1 MPMFRPAP
9 QILGPVSILSSL
21 RAEKHSNS
29 LKWLKMII
37 ENRITISTES
47 QAESYMTSEEVL
59 AVIWNSML
67 YSATHSVGCCKNW
80 RGHRP
85 TWSGQAIS
93 FWIWL
98 NGHTANAVST
108 GLGTASGVSGLIDM
122 GLSPVVGGASPVK
135 NNGED
140 IERYANILR
149 DKYGLSGSEAMKVV
163 MAMAPS
169 CKMVPRDGGDIY
181 KSLNRVRRTGQ
192 AFNFAACTM
201 IKMMGSVVVIAAF
214 LTDLYKITRLVS
226 SWDEQRPAIQAA
238 GKAFYTEKP
247 QKTSVRN
254 EYQFLQN
261 RLFSKVNK
269 RCFALIEQHNF
280 AG

>member
-1 MPMFRPAP
+1 MSKVPRWKS
-9 QILGPVSILSSL
+9 LGINGK
-21 RAEKHSNS
+21 RDG
-29 LKWLKMII
+29 
-37 ENRITISTES
+37 TFDTFD
-47 QAESYMTSEEVL
+47 Q
-59 AVIWNSML
+59 
-67 YSATHSVGCCKNW
+67 
-80 RGHRP
+80 
-85 TWSGQAIS
+85 SG
-93 FWIWL
+93 
-98 NGHTANAVST
+98 T
-108 GLGTASGVSGLIDM
+108 
-122 GLSPVVGGASPVK
+122 PPVK

-269 RCFALIEQHNF
+269 RCFALIGQHNF

>member
-122 GLSPVVGGASPVK
+122 GLSPVVGGASPGGVP
-135 NNGED
+135 
-140 IERYANILR
+140 LP
-149 DKYGLSGSEAMKVV
+149 KV
-163 MAMAPS
+163 S
-169 CKMVPRDGGDIY
+169 KCQNSSDGTFGTPDRKRWY
-181 KSLNRVRRTGQ
+181 
-192 AFNFAACTM
+192 FWNFWHFWHC
-201 IKMMGSVVVIAAF
+201 
-214 LTDLYKITRLVS
+214 
-226 SWDEQRPAIQAA
+226 
-238 GKAFYTEKP
+238 GKA
-247 QKTSVRN
+247 
-254 EYQFLQN
+254 
-261 RLFSKVNK
+261 
-269 RCFALIEQHNF
+269 
-280 AG
+280 